1 MRMNTRPFI
10 RTTLMTLICITL
22 AVSCGRISQTSL
34 DPAITAEPVSS
45 TQQTH
50 AEGSPDDSSSPT
62 TFLGEMRYSVNIERM
77 FTDLASLTGIQV
89 GAGYRTSGTDGEL
102 EALHFLKAEMEGLP
116 NLQNMGVEFELQNFA
131 IYITTEMH
139 GSSFSFTLD
148 EKAYSFPADAIRG
161 WLSHPSEA
169 MPLDS
174 DGLLNDDLPNPQVP
188 SGEAITILSMADF
201 EQTPSSHI
209 TGKIILLPYAL
220 IDDHADSSN
229 SWRILDPLFNANP
242 KAVILVTQN
251 STVAGESHGS
261 FANENGPY
269 ADLAVPVILVRL
281 EDLTSAGIKNLDD
294 LRKISQAQ
302 VTWDTDVL
310 SPARSHNLV
319 VRVPGAD
326 SSRAVI
332 ISAHIDSVGNP
343 GAMDDGSGSI
353 ILLEIARVLDENDI
367 QPPND
372 LYLVWYGSEELGLYG
387 SSHFANTHSDLL
399 DRTIANLQ
407 IDCLTRP
414 MDGTQAHIQFA
425 FWPADGADPESSRW
439 VNTMHQIA
447 QSLGVE
453 THSMILDMASDNG
466 VLDGLNVP
474 NLNMIYASD
483 DEMESIGGIWYG
495 GHIHDPYDDVATARE
510 VSDVFEQMGNIA
522 LQAALLPAPFPEMR
536 SVTSSGKQII
546 LLAAKNEPPLTIP
559 INLREF
565 GMVMAQAGFDIDI
578 IPYGVTFTVTD
589 ISNAAMVL
597 VLPSMD
603 YAGASNAVD
612 SYDVTWQEHEI
623 DALQQYVSN
632 GGFLVLTNTEA
643 VWGFYD
649 YEMDANEDW
658 SDMNA
663 VAERFGISYD
673 AYLSTSWSPPTQSGH
688 PLMSGISEL
697 NNGSRYSVP
706 FVMQG
711 GSVLAGTPTATIA
724 GIMNY
729 GANGG
734 EVLALADLALLARD
748 WHSLMNLE
756 FVANLAAY
764 IQQR

>member
-1 MRMNTRPFI
+1 MS
-10 RTTLMTLICITL
+10 LICIL
-22 AVSCGRISQTSL
+22 LPVSCGRINQTFQDPASTSL
-34 DPAITAEPVSS
+34 PASG
-45 TQQTH
+45 TQQTR
-50 AEGSPDDSSSPT
+50 AEGYTDDSSSST
-62 TFLGEMRYSVNIERM
+62 TFPEAMRYSVNIERM
-77 FTDLASLTGIQV
+77 FTDLARLTGIQD

-102 EALHFLKAEMEGLP
+102 EALHFVKTELESLA
-116 NLQNMGVEFELQNFA
+116 NLQNLGVDFELQEFA

-139 GSSFSFTLD
+139 GSKFSFTLND
-148 EKAYSFPADAIRG
+148 ESYSFPADAIRG
-161 WLSHPSEA
+161 WLNHPSEA

-174 DGLLNDDLPNPQVP
+174 DGILNDDLPNPQAP
-188 SGEAITILSMADF
+188 SGDVITILSMADF
-201 EQTPSSHI
+201 EDTPSSQI
-209 TGKIILLPYAL
+209 TGKIILLLYAL
-220 IDDHADSSN
+220 IDDHAESSN

-242 KAVILVTQN
+242 KAVVLITQN

-269 ADLAVPVILVRL
+269 AGLAVPVIQVRL
-281 EDLTSAGIKNLDD
+281 EDLQSAGIENLDD

-302 VTWDTDVL
+302 VTWDTDIL

-319 VRVPGAD
+319 VKVPGAD
-326 SSRAVI
+326 PSRAVI

-387 SSHFANTHSDLL
+387 SSHFANTHSSPL

-414 MDGTQAHIQFA
+414 MDGTQAYIQFA
-425 FWPADGADPESSRW
+425 FWPADGTDLESSRW

-447 QSLGVE
+447 QGLGVE
-453 THSMILDMASDNG
+453 THSMILDLASDNG

-483 DEMESIGGIWYG
+483 DEMESVGGIWYG
-495 GHIHDPYDDVATARE
+495 GHIHDPYDDVTTARD

-522 LQAALLPAPFPEMR
+522 LQAALLPANVPEMR
-536 SVTSSGKQII
+536 SVSSSGEQVVF
-546 LLAAKNEPPLTIP
+546 LAAKNEPPLTVP

-565 GMVMAQAGFDIDI
+565 GIAMAQAGFDVDI
-578 IPYGVTFTVTD
+578 IPYGESFTVTD
-589 ISNAAMVL
+589 IANAAMVI

-603 YAGASNAVD
+603 YAGASNAVS
-612 SYDVTWQEHEI
+612 SYDVSWQEQEI
-623 DALQQYVSN
+623 EALRQYVSN

-649 YEMDANEDW
+649 YEMDTNEDW

-673 AYLSTSWSPPTQSGH
+673 AYLSTSWSPLTQSKH
-688 PLMSGISEL
+688 PLMSGIAKL
-697 NNGSRYSVP
+697 NIGSRYSVP
-706 FVMQG
+706 FVMTG
-711 GSVLAGTPTATIA
+711 GSVLTGTPSATIV
-724 GIMNY
+724 GITSY
-729 GANGG
+729 GTNGG

-748 WHSLMNLE
+748 WYSLMNPE